1 MKQKIIILTILSIPV
16 FHIGNIFAQ
25 NDIKTWRATSL
36 QECIE
41 IALRNNLQIQSAE
54 LGVRQAK
61 ALQGT
66 AFNPEKTGISYEQDP
81 FTPDWIDK
89 KVSITQR
96 FEFPSV
102 YAAQGKMLRAETRLA
117 EKARLV
123 AQNEVT
129 KNVSEAYFNLCRA
142 VQIVQLLQQQDSI
155 YNGFID
161 RATVRFNAGETNR
174 LELMNAQSRYHEN
187 RLQLNK
193 ANVDLANSRLVLQ
206 KLLNVPDLIAPL
218 NPPSRGTFSPPE
230 GGLEGAVLDYYTQQ
244 QNVARAQ
251 IGVEKNKL
259 LPDIFGGYS
268 FNDTKLPGF
277 QIGVS
282 VPLFFG
288 SNRAKIK
295 AAQIRNQ
302 QIGIERQQMAQSLQ
316 NAYSVQ
322 YNEYLRAKES
332 LAYYE
337 TAGIA
342 QADEIM
348 QTAQTAYN
356 LGEIGYMEYI
366 QNLQTAIAIKLQYA
380 DALNQFNQA
389 IIALNYLKGEEK

>member
-1 MKQKIIILTILSIPV
+1 LI
-16 FHIGNIFAQ
+16 FCGNLNAQ
-25 NDIKTWRATSL
+25 APKNLA
-36 QECIE
+36 ECIE
-41 IALRNNLQIQSAE
+41 IALKNNLQIQSAE
-54 LGVRQAK
+54 LDVRQAK

-66 AFNPEKTGISYEQDP
+66 AFNPEKTSVSYEHDP
-81 FTPDWIDK
+81 LTRDWIDK
-89 KVSITQR
+89 KVNITQS
-96 FEFPSV
+96 FEFPTV
-102 YAAQGKMLRAETRLA
+102 YAAQGKMLKEETLLA
-117 EKARLV
+117 EKSQLV
-123 AQNEVT
+123 TQNEIT
-129 KNVSEAYFNLCRA
+129 KSVSEAYFNLCRA
-142 VQIVQLLQQQDSI
+142 LQIAQLLQRQDSI

-193 ANVDLANSRLVLQ
+193 ANADLSNSQLILQ
-206 KLLNVPDLIAPL
+206 KLLNTKAPL
-218 NPPSRGTFSPPE
+218 SPPSRGKPERAVLNSPPE
-230 GGLEGAVLDYYTQQ
+230 GELEGAAILEFYDQQ
-244 QNVARAQ
+244 LNVSKAQ
-251 IGVEKNKL
+251 ISVEKNKL

-268 FNDTKLPGF
+268 FNDTRLPGF

-295 AAQIRNQ
+295 AAQIRNKQ
-302 QIGIERQQMAQSLQ
+302 VNIERQQTEQSLQ

-337 TAGIA
+337 TAGLT

-366 QNLQTAIAIKLQYA
+366 QNMQTAIAVKLQYA
-380 DALNQFNQA
+380 DALNSYNQS
-389 IIALNYLKGEEK
+389 IIMLNYLKGEK